1 MVEPDDLRGG
11 THLKE
16 NGLLISDYLET
27 DNFLV
32 SSSRIG
38 EFKSMLLTEFIR

>member
-16 NGLLISDYLET
+16 NGLLISNYLERA
-27 DNFLV
+27 NFFV
-32 SSSRIG
+32 SSR
-38 EFKSMLLTEFIR
+38 FKRMLLMEFIM